1 MIAQREHLHNEVQV
15 LPSCCR
21 SEKSR
26 QSVDMRK
33 YYVLILADDVLY
45 LPYRQ
50 VVFGTQLVESETID
64 ESLINN
70 RPVALTEHKLLN

>member
-1 MIAQREHLHNEVQV
+1 
-15 LPSCCR
+15 
-21 SEKSR
+21 
-26 QSVDMRK
+26 MRK

>member
-1 MIAQREHLHNEVQV
+1 MDM
-15 LPSCCR
+15 
-21 SEKSR
+21 SEDD
-26 QSVDMRK
+26 VFVFP
-33 YYVLILADDVLY
+33 YYVFHLS
-45 LPYRQ
+45 YRQ

>member
-1 MIAQREHLHNEVQV
+1 MITQREHLHNEVQV

-26 QSVDMRK
+26 QSVYMRK
-33 YYVLILADDVLY
+33 YCVLILADDVLY
-45 LPYRQ
+45 LSHGQ
-50 VVFGTQLVESETID
+50 IMFGTQLVEGETID

-70 RPVALTEHKLLN
+70 RPVALTEHELLN